1 MKQTRGSGRLACG
14 LIATTA
20 TILLSACASPGGES
34 VYQQAAGARDDP
46 QTIERLVSQAEDLT
60 VVDCLLPGKM
70 RRMGR
75 TITWVTRPRP
85 VKQTATDC
93 EILGGQYIL
102 FDRANPDTALA
113 VWKSAAEAGDPTA
126 QTYVGEIH
134 ERGLGR
140 ARDHATAA
148 RWYRKAAEQG
158 YPRAQLLLG
167 TLHEKGLGVKRDPVK
182 ALDWYRKA
190 AGLSKDKV
198 VYLSQALAAA
208 RPPRVKGPRT
218 RVAQTPVN
226 QTQAQAQAQYQQ
238 IRATRRASDQRV
250 RGAEAQVT
258 RAKQEVVRGRTTRTL
273 DQPLPPIATRRRLID
288 QYVAVTQQVESQ
300 KLVRDSQ
307 QRIEGLTGPVVAQK

>member
-1 MKQTRGSGRLACG
+1 MTQTTG
-14 LIATTA
+14 LPRFVQGFAA
-20 TILLSACASPGGES
+20 AVAAALVGACASSSGES

-46 QTIERLVSQAEDLT
+46 KAIERLVTQAEDLT

-113 VWKSAAEAGDPTA
+113 VWMSAAEAGDPTA

-140 ARDHATAA
+140 ARDYSTAA
-148 RWYRKAAEQG
+148 LWYRKAADQG
-158 YPRAQLLLG
+158 HPRAQLLLG
-167 TLHEKGLGVKRDPVK
+167 TLYEKGLGVERDPVK
-182 ALDWYRKA
+182 ALDYYRKA
-190 AGLSKDKV
+190 AGLSEDKV
-198 VYLSQALAAA
+198 VYLSQALSAA
-208 RPPRVKGPRT
+208 RASQRRPPGGAPD
-218 RVAQTPVN
+218 
-226 QTQAQAQAQYQQ
+226 QAKARAQYQR
-238 IRATRRASDQRV
+238 IKSARASSDQGVRSAETRV
-250 RGAEAQVT
+250 EQ
-258 RAKQEVVRGRTTRTL
+258 AKGEVERTGRTTRTL
-273 DQPLPPIATRRRLID
+273 DQPAPAIATRQRLID
-288 QYVAVTQQVESQ
+288 QYVAVAQQAESQ

-307 QRIEGLTGPVVAQK
+307 RRIEALAEPIVAQR